1 MSNHNRIFR
10 LLGDGSSF
18 LVGCM
23 DFKGNDRPND
33 EELKK
38 RLSSEQYQVCK
49 CSATEAPFSGKYWD
63 CKSAGTYACVCCETP
78 LFDAESKFDSGSGW
92 PSFWTTVNS
101 EAVAQ
106 KEDIT
111 HEMVRT
117 EIVCKQCGSHLG
129 HVFEDG
135 PPPTGL
141 RYCVNSASLNLVQP

>member
-1 MSNHNRIFR
+1 
-10 LLGDGSSF
+10 
-18 LVGCM
+18 M
-23 DFKGNDRPND
+23 DLKGNDRPND

-38 RLSSEQYQVCK
+38 RLSTEQYQVCK

-78 LFDAESKFDSGSGW
+78 LFDAESKFASGSGW
-92 PSFWTTVNS
+92 PSFWTAVNS
-101 EAVAQ
+101 EAVTH

-117 EIVCKQCGSHLG
+117 EIVCSQCGSHLG

-141 RYCVNSASLNLVQP
+141 RYCVNSASLNLLQP

>member
-1 MSNHNRIFR
+1 
-10 LLGDGSSF
+10 
-18 LVGCM
+18 M
-23 DFKGNDRPND
+23 DLKGNDRPND

-38 RLSSEQYQVCK
+38 RLSTEQYQVCK

-92 PSFWTTVNS
+92 PSFWTAVNS
-101 EAVAQ
+101 EAVTH

-117 EIVCKQCGSHLG
+117 EIVCSQCGSHLG

-141 RYCVNSASLNLVQP
+141 RYCVNSASLNLLQP